1 MYWFFVSIPLGM
13 ASMALVSLQQFLEE
27 AVELFS
33 STQSKK
39 DEFVTKYRP
48 ILEEF

>member
-1 MYWFFVSIPLGM
+1 
-13 ASMALVSLQQFLEE
+13 
-27 AVELFS
+27 VELFS

>member
-1 MYWFFVSIPLGM
+1 LGM
-13 ASMALVSLQQFLEE
+13 ASMALVSLQQFLED